1 MRIERKNLKENVQ
14 SLFGFIDL
22 LPIQAT
28 LSDFSLRGY
37 HGRHSRLDL
46 WLDLFEEVQQSGL
59 RPMTPAFPPATIFPS
74 QKARYPMHRPIGIV
88 RVSQDVEQI

>member
-46 WLDLFEEVQQSGL
+46 FEEVQQSGL
-59 RPMTPAFPPATIFPS
+59 RPTAPSFPLATFLPS
-74 QKARYPMHRPIGIV
+74 QKRLRYFAMHKCRA
-88 RVSQDVEQI
+88 